1 MRKKKK
7 QRKKTSVQMLRL
19 IFFMLDIKAAVE
31 GRKSERNPL
40 QIAFAD
46 VNLHISVRVCVC
58 IGVCTVESP
67 LPDMWWWR
75 GGGGLYSPTPL
86 HHGRSECSIR
96 RR

>member
-1 MRKKKK
+1 
-7 QRKKTSVQMLRL
+7 MLRL

-58 IGVCTVESP
+58 IGVCTVVSP
-67 LPDMWWWR
+67 LPDMWWWWR
-75 GGGGLYSPTPL
+75 GGGLYSPTPL
-86 HHGRSECSIR
+86 HHGRSECSFR